1 MLSEICKELN
11 NWFDYSRKFGTFTI
25 SDGQLQ
31 VDFLQEGQY
40 YRIVGSVFNDGVY
53 QYTHGFPLHDE
64 TFEGAVWL
72 MAVPSDVLKL
82 DEEIAEWVGKYKDV
96 AASPF
101 QSESFGG
108 YSYTKGSTEKAT
120 SWKAAFASRLN
131 NWRKL

>member
-53 QYTHGFPLHDE
+53 QHTRVTPLHDE

-72 MAVPSDVLKL
+72 MAVPSDVLQL
-82 DEEIAEWVGKYKDV
+82 DEEIAEWVGKYKDT

-108 YSYTKGSTEKAT
+108 YSYSKASSDSAT
-120 SWKAAFASRLN
+120 WQTAFASRLR